1 MHQKIRLERTIN
13 FELVK
18 VLTIKP
24 LTKQTRELKNTLRK
38 PKQIESHNHESKNS
52 TESLHKFDSANKL
65 QTYHWSIN
73 SMGLNHHIWKMR

>member
-24 LTKQTRELKNTLRK
+24 LTKQTRESKNTLRK
-38 PKQIESHNHESKNS
+38 PKQIESHNHELKIQQNHC
-52 TESLHKFDSANKL
+52 TKLTL
-65 QTYHWSIN
+65 QTSCKPTTGALIQWD
-73 SMGLNHHIWKMR
+73 